1 MLLGAERLAQEPEQ
15 QDRVA
20 TLGAIQREGA
30 RLQQVVS
37 GLGTP
42 GSGLSAPPAQPVP
55 VAPAAAPRAVPPA
68 APAGEPPSPPRAAP
82 APAAS
87 ALAAPTLE
95 STLRDALAIARGALD
110 VRGLK
115 LEVRVAPG
123 SPHPRCPSPGVS
135 RAVAALLLS
144 ASAVSPAGS
153 AAVLRCERKPVLLR
167 ARDGGEVR
175 RDFVM
180 LALAH
185 AGGLPP
191 DQQQQ
196 AMQGNGS
203 GPLGEAGR
211 LARELGGF
219 IRFAP
224 LPGGGLESRL
234 FLPAA

>member
-1 MLLGAERLAQEPEQ
+1 
-15 QDRVA
+15 
-20 TLGAIQREGA
+20 
-30 RLQQVVS
+30 
-37 GLGTP
+37 
-42 GSGLSAPPAQPVP
+42 
-55 VAPAAAPRAVPPA
+55 
-68 APAGEPPSPPRAAP
+68 
-82 APAAS
+82 
-87 ALAAPTLE
+87 
-95 STLRDALAIARGALD
+95 
-110 VRGLK
+110 
-115 LEVRVAPG
+115 
-123 SPHPRCPSPGVS
+123 VS